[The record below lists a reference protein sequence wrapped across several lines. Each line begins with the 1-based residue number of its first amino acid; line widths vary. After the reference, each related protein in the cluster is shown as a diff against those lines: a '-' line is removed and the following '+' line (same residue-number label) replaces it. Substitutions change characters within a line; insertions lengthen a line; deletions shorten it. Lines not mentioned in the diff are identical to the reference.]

1 MRLAR
6 QKRGKM
12 KDLAANGFVAVRVSA
27 REYDTII
34 AALRMWQSD
43 VTDEMTDD
51 EGIPADFAE
60 IALEHGNALTSEE
73 IDALIER
80 VQS

>member
-6 QKRGKM
+6 QKRGSM
-12 KDLAANGFVAVRVSA
+12 KDLAANGFVAIRVSA

-34 AALRMWQSD
+34 AALRARQGTARTSVQD
-43 VTDEMTDD
+43 IE
-51 EGIPADFAE
+51 A
-60 IALEHGNALTSEE
+60 IATEHGDALTNEE